1 MHVVWNV
8 QAHMGSHD
16 LFTIHKKVN
25 NTNANDLLWKS
36 VKKYMTG
43 RQEQSVVK
51 GKERSGSH
59 D

>member
-1 MHVVWNV
+1 MWNV
-8 QAHMGSHD
+8 QAHIGSHD
-16 LFTIHKKVN
+16 LYTIHKKVN

>member
-1 MHVVWNV
+1 MWNV
-8 QAHMGSHD
+8 QAHLGSHD
-16 LFTIHKKVN
+16 LYTIHKKVN
-25 NTNANDLLWKS
+25 NTKAIDLLCKS